1 MTAPTGTLHMSAHAT
16 SRPLVHL
23 ARALTVACV
32 LLCLGAADA
41 GTRRALSRAEIAL
54 RQKDYAEAHRSID
67 EAIAR
72 SPLHTPAHVQL
83 GILYLR
89 QGELR
94 EAAASL
100 TRATE
105 LDPDSF
111 SARYHL
117 GLALL
122 RLGDLDAAH
131 AAFSR
136 AVRLAVRQKAEHPL
150 AFYHLGMTLSRLERY
165 DEAADAFRSAVD
177 LDADMPSPYYQW
189 ANVELR
195 RGNREDGRVLLAR
208 FRSVKAQK
216 RIRQAISRA
225 RQGNSDRAL
234 QLLERALEMDRE
246 HPSAFHVLALLAFA
260 EGRWDDAARHA
271 RHYVTLR
278 PGADDMQVILG
289 AALRRVGE
297 AGAAMRALTSA
308 IQGAADHP
316 ETRYELG
323 EAFLLADDA
332 ENAALSLRQAGA
344 KDPTFYQAA
353 YRLGA
358 VLLDLDRPAQAA
370 GVLRGAIARYPREQ
384 APSDDMLYGGNVP
397 RLVRAAMPA
406 PTLEECRLALSDALK
421 HAAMQDEARP

>member
-1 MTAPTGTLHMSAHAT
+1 M
-16 SRPLVHL
+16 
-23 ARALTVACV
+23 

-41 GTRRALSRAEIAL
+41 STRRALSRAEIAL
-54 RQKDYAEAHRSID
+54 RQKDYPEAHRNVD

-72 SPLHTPAHVQL
+72 APLHAPAHVQL

-89 QGELR
+89 QGELHD
-94 EAAASL
+94 AAASL

-105 LDPDSF
+105 LDPESF

-117 GLALL
+117 GLARL
-122 RLGDLDAAH
+122 RLGDLDTAH
-131 AAFSR
+131 GAFSR
-136 AVRLAVRQKAEHPL
+136 AVRLAVQQKAEHPL
-150 AFYHLGMTLSRLERY
+150 AYYHLGMTLSRQQKY
-165 DEAADAFRSAVD
+165 ADAADAFRAAVD

-195 RGNREDGRVLLAR
+195 RGNREDGRALLAK

-246 HPSAFHVLALLAFA
+246 HPSAFHVLALLAFS
-260 EGRWDDAARHA
+260 EGRWDDAIRHA
-271 RHYVTLR
+271 RRYVTLR

-289 AALRRVGE
+289 AALRRVGN
-297 AGAAMRALTSA
+297 AGAAMGALSNA

-316 ETRYELG
+316 EARYELG
-323 EAFLLADDA
+323 EAFLLADNA
-332 ENAALSLRQAGA
+332 ENAARSLKQAGA

-353 YRLGA
+353 YRLGT
-358 VLLDLDRPAQAA
+358 VLLDLDRPAEAA
-370 GVLRGAIARYPREQ
+370 GVLRGAIAQYPQEQ
-384 APSDDMLYGGNVP
+384 APSDDMLHGGNVP
-397 RLVRAAMPA
+397 RLVRAALPA
-406 PTLEECRLALSDALK
+406 PTLEECRSALSDALK
-421 HAAMQDEARP
+421 RAAIQDGARP